1 MFWLKFSFIV
11 IMVLA
16 LISIV
21 KFILRKMF
29 KIEKVKKEFFSY
41 HHINELHRKVDR
53 WVRHSSAIILFV
65 FVWILLFYYE
75 DFTYLFTYG
84 IIFFAVLDY
93 SVKAFFEYTYSE
105 VPKQAILT
113 LAEMCLLLIATV
125 AVVQLGL
132 LGSYY

>member
-1 MFWLKFSFIV
+1 MFWLKFIFIV

-21 KFILRKMF
+21 KFNLRKMF

-93 SVKAFFEYTYSE
+93 GVKAFFEYTYSE

-113 LAEMCLLLIATV
+113 LAEMCLVLTAIV